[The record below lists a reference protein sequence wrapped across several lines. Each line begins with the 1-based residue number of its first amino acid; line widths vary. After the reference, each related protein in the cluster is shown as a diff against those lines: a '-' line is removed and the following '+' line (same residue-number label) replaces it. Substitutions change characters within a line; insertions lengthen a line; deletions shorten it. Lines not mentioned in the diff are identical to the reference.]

1 MNIQAIKEIAE
12 AYQAKVTGKLCVGI
26 TDLQTGEVYT
36 LNGETKWP
44 TASVFKVFVLA
55 ELYRQASEGI
65 VNINDRYEMTEDV
78 QIGGSGVLV
87 RLKPGLNPT
96 LYDYAMLMMILSDNT
111 AADFLFNFVGG
122 SEGIKKNVLEPL
134 GLKDTKCD
142 LSCRNLFPPCFDKW
156 EIIETNGLERR
167 SYRNNSGFLCVN
179 EKDDVT
185 TAFDIMKIFKLIYEK
200 KLYSDWACED
210 MLHIYKMC
218 QTNSRIPKFLP
229 PGTDVAHK
237 TGTLDCLCNDCG
249 IVYTP
254 KGDYILTLSYN
265 GSVADAEE
273 YAANDRGRNSD
284 LLLAELSGDI
294 YKAFIG

>member
-1 MNIQAIKEIAE
+1 MNIEAMRKIAE
-12 AYQAKVTGKLCVGI
+12 GYQEKLTGRLCIGI

-36 LNGETKWP
+36 LNGDEKWP

-55 ELYRQASEGI
+55 ELYRQVTEGKYKI
-65 VNINDRYEMTEDV
+65 TDRFEMTEDV

-87 RLKPGLNPT
+87 RLMPGLKPT

-122 SEGIKKNVLEPL
+122 SEGVRKGVLEPL
-134 GLKDTKCD
+134 GLDATKCD
-142 LSCRNLFPPCFDKW
+142 LSCRTLFPPCFDKW
-156 EIIETNGLERR
+156 EIIQTNGLDRR
-167 SYRNNSGFLCVN
+167 SYRNNSGFLCIN
-179 EKDDVT
+179 EQDDCT
-185 TAFDIMKIFKLIYEK
+185 SANDIMKIFKLIYEK
-200 KLYSDWACED
+200 KLYSEWACEQ

-254 KGDYILTLSYN
+254 KGNYILSLSYN
-265 GSVADAEE
+265 GSVASAEE
-273 YAANDRGRNSD
+273 YALNDRGRNSD
-284 LLLAELSGDI
+284 LLLAEISRDI
-294 YKAFIG
+294 YNEFTK